1 MGILGVISALT
12 LPAIVQK
19 YREQATVARVKKFYS
34 VFSQAYTM
42 AVMENGTIDTW
53 GLENSTMYEDDDG
66 NSLHTDASLEQYDK
80 FFTVI
85 SKYLTKAGYEKI
97 HNTKGEGGSLNS
109 GYILSDGTQIVAMW
123 LSPSNC
129 SDANPTSNCGDFYIK
144 TDNKPYYDDDG
155 NIRPNLFAFF
165 LKPNKIEPLGIDDT
179 NFKNYCLNG
188 RNYSRCT
195 GWVIMNGNMDYL
207 HCNDLS
213 INGKTKC
220 K

>member
-53 GLENSTMYEDDDG
+53 GLENSTIYEDDDG

-85 SKYLTKAGYEKI
+85 SKYLTKAG
-97 HNTKGEGGSLNS
+97 
-109 GYILSDGTQIVAMW
+109 
-123 LSPSNC
+123 
-129 SDANPTSNCGDFYIK
+129 
-144 TDNKPYYDDDG
+144 
-155 NIRPNLFAFF
+155 
-165 LKPNKIEPLGIDDT
+165 
-179 NFKNYCLNG
+179 
-188 RNYSRCT
+188 
-195 GWVIMNGNMDYL
+195 
-207 HCNDLS
+207 
-213 INGKTKC
+213 
-220 K
+220 